1 MEFIRYILHLSK
13 DKNKNKPYAEYY
25 KYSIHKDFQQYLQY
39 LGYNLQ
45 KENKQML
52 KGYIDA
58 FFRTIEKELE

>member
-13 DKNKNKPYAEYY
+13 NKNKNKPYAEYY
-25 KYSIHKDFQQYLQY
+25 KYSIHKDFQLYLQY

-45 KENKQML
+45 EENKQTL